1 MTLAT
6 RRSHDSKP
14 DAARGVV
21 FQVAISSRRS
31 FLSAFAIEASSSS
44 DPPLSFKRPFW
55 VNGGRARIRAE
66 IILTPL
72 PDVSQHVV
80 QAECIGCLLSNTVRC
95 ARCVVFV
102 PGDVVQRPIGFLAT
116 PRSGRIFPF
125 RFRGQADRP
134 TTLDRVDLGQKLLN
148 LLPTDCFHWSIR
160 SRALNAGGIRS
171 HDFLPLVLRH
181 RELAHPVIPGDG
193 HLMRRALRL
202 VSRRASGTK
211 LPIIASSD
219 YRIAPHTKSA
229 GRYFDQFQAG
239 GTQVYEVGARLR

>member
-1 MTLAT
+1 MLGKRKFRHLTLAT

-134 TTLDRVDLGQKLLN
+134 TTLDRVDLGQKLLTSFQ
-148 LLPTDCFHWSIR
+148 LTVSTGASGP
-160 SRALNAGGIRS
+160 AL
-171 HDFLPLVLRH
+171 
-181 RELAHPVIPGDG
+181 
-193 HLMRRALRL
+193 LMREGF
-202 VSRRASGTK
+202 VPTTSCHWCCVTGN
-211 LPIIASSD
+211 LPI
-219 YRIAPHTKSA
+219 
-229 GRYFDQFQAG
+229 Q
-239 GTQVYEVGARLR
+239 